1 MRFVVG
7 FALLAFGTCQTGTAP
22 TTPPE
27 ETAADTA
34 AEDFAAEDEGASAE
48 AGEAEA
54 DEAGAGEAE
63 AGEAGAGEAGEA
75 GASAEAGEAGEIA
88 AGTSGEP
95 AEDGGAAPTGD
106 DAGEPAPAFAL
117 PKKVY
122 TKVDAKCGKD
132 KGVGSK
138 LKAFK
143 LATPSGKSVT
153 HRSYGNRVLLVNFW
167 GTWCKPCLKELPEFD
182 RLYRRY
188 RKHGLVAIAI
198 ATDEEAEPVQAFV
211 DSRKLS
217 TRVLIG
223 GEDYAG
229 QYGAPTFPFTY
240 VVDAQGVI
248 RASYHGYKPE
258 CMGKLEADI
267 REQLEKRASKK

>member
-27 ETAADTA
+27 DAAADTA
-34 AEDFAAEDEGASAE
+34 EPASEDFAAEGEGAGEAEDADAAEGAE

-54 DEAGAGEAE
+54 AE
-63 AGEAGAGEAGEA
+63 AGEGEAGEA
-75 GASAEAGEAGEIA
+75 GEVA
-88 AGTSGEP
+88 AGTSGEPP

-106 DAGEPAPAFAL
+106 DAGEPDPKSAPAFAL

-132 KGVGSK
+132 KGVGTK

-248 RASYHGYKPE
+248 RAAYHGYKPE

-267 REQLEKRASKK
+267 REQLEKRAAKN

>member
-1 MRFVVG
+1 MRLFGVG
-7 FALLAFGTCQTGTAP
+7 FAVLAFGTCQTGTAP

-27 ETAADTA
+27 EVAAADTA
-34 AEDFAAEDEGASAE
+34 EPAAEEFAAEGEG
-48 AGEAEA
+48 AGEAEDA
-54 DEAGAGEAE
+54 DAAEGAEAGEAE
-63 AGEAGAGEAGEA
+63 AGEAGAGEAGEV
-75 GASAEAGEAGEIA
+75 A

-95 AEDGGAAPTGD
+95 PAEDGGPAPTGD
-106 DAGEPAPAFAL
+106 DAGEADPKTAPTFAL
-117 PKKVY
+117 PKKLY

-143 LATPSGKSVT
+143 LNTPAGKAVT

-248 RASYHGYKPE
+248 RAAYHGYKPE

-267 REQLEKRASKK
+267 REQLEKRAAK

>member
-7 FALLAFGTCQTGTAP
+7 FAVLAFGTCRAGSAPPNEPASSEPAVAAADPATEQASESAPEPDDAASDAAPAEAEGAEASEDEGDDGSAP
-22 TTPPE
+22 TTPDPAPDASAK
-27 ETAADTA
+27 AATEPAA
-34 AEDFAAEDEGASAE
+34 AEPRS
-48 AGEAEA
+48 
-54 DEAGAGEAE
+54 
-63 AGEAGAGEAGEA
+63 
-75 GASAEAGEAGEIA
+75 
-88 AGTSGEP
+88 P
-95 AEDGGAAPTGD
+95 ALT
-106 DAGEPAPAFAL
+106 L

-122 TKVDAKCGKD
+122 GKVDAKCGKD

-143 LATPSGKSVT
+143 LTTPSGKAVT
-153 HRSYGNRVLLVNFW
+153 HRSYGNRVLVVNFW

-188 RKHGLVAIAI
+188 RKHGLVVVAI

-217 TRVLIG
+217 SRVLIG

-229 QYGAPTFPFTY
+229 QYDAPTFPFTY

-267 REQLEKRASKK
+267 REQLEKRAAKK

>member
-1 MRFVVG
+1 MRLLGIG
-7 FALLAFGTCQTGTAP
+7 FAVLAFGTCKARSSPTSEPEIAAAEPAAGEAEPAEPEETSAPEAGGPAP
-22 TTPPE
+22 TTE
-27 ETAADTA
+27 DTA
-34 AEDFAAEDEGASAE
+34 VAPEE
-48 AGEAEA
+48 AGEAPDPA
-54 DEAGAGEAE
+54 PDEGATEPP
-63 AGEAGAGEAGEA
+63 
-75 GASAEAGEAGEIA
+75 ASD
-88 AGTSGEP
+88 
-95 AEDGGAAPTGD
+95 DGGSTPPT
-106 DAGEPAPAFAL
+106 PAFAL

-132 KGVGSK
+132 KGVGTK

-143 LATPSGKSVT
+143 LATTAGKSVT

-182 RLYRRY
+182 RLHRRY
-188 RKHGLVAIAI
+188 RKHGLVVVAI
-198 ATDEEAEPVQAFV
+198 ATDEEPEPVQAFV

-217 TRVLIG
+217 SRVLIG

-240 VVDAQGVI
+240 VVDSQGVI
-248 RASYHGYKPE
+248 RGSYHGYKPE

-267 REQLEKRASKK
+267 REQLEKRANK

>member
-1 MRFVVG
+1 MAMRFVGIG
-7 FALLAFGTCQTGTAP
+7 FAVLAFGTCRAGSAP
-22 TTPPE
+22 PSEPE
-27 ETAADTA
+27 VAAAEPAGADAGEAADA
-34 AEDFAAEDEGASAE
+34 AEGEGAGAVEGAS
-48 AGEAEA
+48 
-54 DEAGAGEAE
+54 
-63 AGEAGAGEAGEA
+63 
-75 GASAEAGEAGEIA
+75 
-88 AGTSGEP
+88 EP
-95 AEDGGAAPTGD
+95 EDGGAAPDAAAD
-106 DAGEPAPAFAL
+106 DGAAPATENGGAAPDPTADEGGTEPASDDGGSSPPAFEL

-143 LATPSGKSVT
+143 LATTAGKSVT

-188 RKHGLVAIAI
+188 RKHGLVVLAI
-198 ATDEEAEPVQAFV
+198 ATDEEPEPVQAFV

-217 TRVLIG
+217 SRVLIG
-223 GEDYAG
+223 GEAYAG

-267 REQLEKRASKK
+267 REQLDKRGNKK